1 MDRVSAA
8 IPGAK
13 IGTGVLRRRGWP
25 LQVLGVLAVLAVWH
39 IASALAGETAVDGQR
54 FVPNAADLVSGFDS
68 LSNYWEGGLGV
79 GATKDGNPETF
90 AGAALALAENSV
102 VTIIRLAAG
111 LALGAVIAVALALLV
126 SWSRLLRR
134 SLLLPANTA
143 RMLPLL
149 AMSPLFALWF
159 GNSERGAIF
168 FVAFGTFAIFFVVA
182 LTAIG
187 NVPGYYEQYA
197 QSLGSGRLATYLRVV
212 FPASLP
218 GLRSAVVLS
227 LGFGWSMVIAAEFL
241 GQTKGLGRI
250 VNQAQYFGH
259 TTTLAVVAVFIIIYA
274 AISFSIVNRA
284 FDWLVRW
291 AE

>member
-1 MDRVSAA
+1 M
-8 IPGAK
+8 IQ
-13 IGTGVLRRRGWP
+13 L
-25 LQVLGVLAVLAVWH
+25 LAVIGLILLWH
-39 IASALAGETAVDGQR
+39 LVSALAGETSVAGER
-54 FVPNAADLVSGFDS
+54 FVPNAADLVSGFES

-79 GATKDGNPETF
+79 GATKEGNPESF
-90 AGAALALAENSV
+90 AGAVLALAQHSLI
-102 VTIIRLAAG
+102 TILRLAAG
-111 LALGAVIAVALALLV
+111 LVIGAVVAVALALLV
-126 SWSRLLRR
+126 SWSNLLRR

-159 GNSERGAIF
+159 GNSERGAVI
-168 FVAFGTFAIFFVVA
+168 FVAFGTFALFFVVA
-182 LTAIG
+182 LTAIA

-197 QSLGSGRLATYLRVV
+197 RSLGTSRAATYVRVV

-218 GLRSAVVLS
+218 GLRAAVVLS

-241 GQTKGLGRI
+241 GQSKGLGRI

-259 TTTLAVVAVFIIIYA
+259 TTTLAVIALFIVIYA
-274 AISFSIVNRA
+274 AISFSLVNRA